1 MSLLIAGA
9 GEPEV
14 FGRPEVDPRVGSV
27 DEADDAPLSVTDR
40 QQQAGLA
47 GDRQGAVSV
56 AVEAG
61 DGKEGLDKFAAGG
74 VDLVLSDW
82 NMPNMDGL
90 TMVREIRKLDPE
102 KKVPIIMVTTEGS
115 ADKVKDAVL
124 AGANNYLAKPFTPER
139 FKEKL
144 SKILG

>member
-1 MSLLIAGA
+1 MPKTVL
-9 GEPEV
+9 V
-14 FGRPEVDPRVGSV
+14 VDDSAMMRKIVIKNLRDCGF
-27 DEADDAPLSVTDR
+27 DVT
-40 QQQAGLA
+40 
-47 GDRQGAVSV
+47 V
-56 AVEAG
+56 VEAG
-61 DGKEGLDKFAAGG
+61 DGKEGLERFAMGG

-90 TMVREIRKLDPE
+90 TMVKEIRKLDPE
-102 KKVPIIMVTTEGS
+102 RKVPIVMVTTEGS

-124 AGANNYLAKPFTPER
+124 AGANNYLAKPFTPDR

>member
-1 MSLLIAGA
+1 MPKNVL
-9 GEPEV
+9 V
-14 FGRPEVDPRVGSV
+14 VDDSAMMRKIVIKNLKDSGF
-27 DEADDAPLSVTDR
+27 DVT
-40 QQQAGLA
+40 
-47 GDRQGAVSV
+47 V
-56 AVEAG
+56 VEAG
-61 DGKEGLDKFAAGG
+61 DGKEGLEKFAAGG
-74 VDLVLSDW
+74 IDLVLSDW

-124 AGANNYLAKPFTPER
+124 AGANNYLAKPFTPDR

>member
-1 MSLLIAGA
+1 MPKTVLI
-9 GEPEV
+9 
-14 FGRPEVDPRVGSV
+14 VD
-27 DEADDAPLSVTDR
+27 D
-40 QQQAGLA
+40 LA
-47 GDRQGAVSV
+47 MMRKIVIKNLKECGYDVQV
-56 AVEAG
+56 AEAG
-61 DGKEGLDKFAAGG
+61 DGKEGLQRFAAGG

-102 KKVPIIMVTTEGS
+102 KKVPIVMITTEGS

-124 AGANNYLAKPFTPER
+124 AGANNYLAKPFTPDR

-144 SKILG
+144 GKILG

>member
-1 MSLLIAGA
+1 MPKNVL
-9 GEPEV
+9 V
-14 FGRPEVDPRVGSV
+14 VDDSAMMRKIVIKNLRDCGF
-27 DEADDAPLSVTDR
+27 DVT
-40 QQQAGLA
+40 
-47 GDRQGAVSV
+47 V
-56 AVEAG
+56 VEAS
-61 DGKEGLDKFAAGG
+61 DGKEGLDKFSAGG
-74 VDLVLSDW
+74 IDLILSDW

>member
-1 MSLLIAGA
+1 MPKNVL
-9 GEPEV
+9 V
-14 FGRPEVDPRVGSV
+14 VDDSAMMRKIVIKNLKESGF
-27 DEADDAPLSVTDR
+27 DVTI
-40 QQQAGLA
+40 
-47 GDRQGAVSV
+47 
-56 AVEAG
+56 VEAS
-61 DGKEGLDKFAAGG
+61 DGREGLDKFAAGG
-74 VDLVLSDW
+74 IDLVLSDW

-90 TMVREIRKLDPE
+90 TMVKEIRKLDPE

-115 ADKVKDAVL
+115 ADKVKDAGL